1 MSYDPQL
8 VRSRRGEVALHQVL
22 TLIRAAAWDRG
33 PRALRAADPAQA
45 CGSHEPLHRAPGH
58 LQALPPQLRVDLPGP
73 VDPVVGL
80 MHPPDFH
87 EHLLIAQATH

>member
-45 CGSHEPLHRAPGH
+45 CGSHGPLHRAPGH
-58 LQALPPQLRVDLPGP
+58 LQALPPQLRVDLSGP

-80 MHPPDFH
+80 MHPPDLH
-87 EHLLIAQATH
+87 EHLLIAQAAR